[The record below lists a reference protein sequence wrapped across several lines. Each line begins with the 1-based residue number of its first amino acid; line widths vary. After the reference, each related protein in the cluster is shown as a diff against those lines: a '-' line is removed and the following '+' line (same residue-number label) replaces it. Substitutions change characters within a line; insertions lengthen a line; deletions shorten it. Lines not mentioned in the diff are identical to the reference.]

1 MPKRNEDGEITSTDG
16 VGNNLAGVIIS
27 EGVDKNAGVDTMCT
41 VASPFKSR
49 MGDMGVL
56 EESKVIISWL
66 LAEKRTVRSDIS
78 KKEFNLYILG

>member
-1 MPKRNEDGEITSTDG
+1 MLKRNEDGEITSTDG

-27 EGVDKNAGVDTMCT
+27 EGVDKNAGVDTMSK

-66 LAEKRTVRSDIS
+66 LAE
-78 KKEFNLYILG
+78 EN

>member
-1 MPKRNEDGEITSTDG
+1 VLNRNEDGEITSTDG

-27 EGVDKNAGVDTMCT
+27 EGVDKNAGVDTMFT

-66 LAEKRTVRSDIS
+66 LAEKRTVRNEIR
-78 KKEFNLYILG
+78 

>member
-1 MPKRNEDGEITSTDG
+1 MLKRNEDGEITSTDG
-16 VGNNLAGVIIS
+16 VGNSLAGVIS

-66 LAEKRTVRSDIS
+66 LAEENC
-78 KKEFNLYILG
+78 KK